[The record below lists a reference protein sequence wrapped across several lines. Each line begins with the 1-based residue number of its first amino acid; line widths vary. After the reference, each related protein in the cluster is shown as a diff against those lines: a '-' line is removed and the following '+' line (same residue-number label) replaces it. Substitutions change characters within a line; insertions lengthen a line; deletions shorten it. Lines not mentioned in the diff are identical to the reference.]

1 MLDDLLIDTLAG
13 ASRGRLIFDPTA
25 DRLVHRRATGSEI
38 PVYATAAEVRR
49 LMALLVLLD
58 EGPLAAGEA
67 LERGVVLLLAHLDQ
81 HPLRALLGWQHLR
94 AAATDPDIRGT
105 ADEDQ
110 LWGNSA

>member
-1 MLDDLLIDTLAG
+1 MLDELLIDTLAR
-13 ASRGRLIFDPTA
+13 ASGGRLTFDPA
-25 DRLVHRRATGSEI
+25 SERLIHRRATGCET
-38 PVYATAAEVRR
+38 PVYATPADIRR

-58 EGPLAAGEA
+58 EEPLAAGEA

-81 HPLRALLGWQHLR
+81 HPLRALMGWQHLH
-94 AAATDPDIRGT
+94 AAATDPTIRGT